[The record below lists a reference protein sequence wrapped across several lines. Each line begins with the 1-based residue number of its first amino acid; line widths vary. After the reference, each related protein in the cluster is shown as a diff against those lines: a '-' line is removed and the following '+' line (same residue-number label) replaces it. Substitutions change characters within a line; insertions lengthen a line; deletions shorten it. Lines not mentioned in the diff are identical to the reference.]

1 MMVHDGIE
9 AIVAENEKSVGLF
22 LPSVKKKDIFGRI
35 ETIGVFLVKHS
46 QWERQM
52 TRDSIWNQ
60 ES

>member
-1 MMVHDGIE
+1 M
-9 AIVAENEKSVGLF
+9 AENEKSVGLF